1 MIEIFEAIVNYQFMR
16 NALAASLLASIVCG
30 IVGVIVTE
38 KKLLMMSGGIAH
50 TAYGGVGLGYLC
62 GFEPML
68 GAIGFSLAAALGIGC
83 VKRRAG
89 AHSEVMIA
97 LFWSLGM
104 ALGVLFV
111 SFMPVY
117 PPDMSS
123 YLFGNILTV
132 SESNLAVMG
141 VLTAIILAAVLI
153 FYNDWKAF
161 LFDPEFA
168 GIIGFRSTLFEYLT
182 LVLVALTSVTLI
194 RVAGIILTIALL
206 TAPAAISKL
215 FSRRFGGRMLLASVI
230 GGVIC
235 LTGLCL
241 SYFFDLPSGSVII
254 VLSVLCYFAALGVSR
269 LRDGR
274 RSKR

>member
-1 MIEIFEAIVNYQFMR
+1 MADLIDAIINYRFMQ
-16 NALAASLLASIVCG
+16 NALIASLLASIVCG

-68 GAIGFSLAAALGIGC
+68 GAIGFSLAAAFGIGY
-83 VKRRAG
+83 VKRKGG
-89 AHSEVMIA
+89 ANSDVIIS

-111 SFMPVY
+111 SIMPTY

-132 SESNLAVMG
+132 SIDDLAVMI
-141 VLTAIILAAVLI
+141 VLTVLIILTISV
-153 FYNDWKAF
+153 FYYDWKAF

-168 GIIGFRSTLFEYLT
+168 GIIGFRSAAFDYLT

-194 RVAGIILTIALL
+194 RVAGIILTLALL
-206 TAPAAISKL
+206 TAPAAIAKL
-215 FSRRFGGRMLLASVI
+215 FSKRFGGRMVIAS
-230 GGVIC
+230 GVGAAIC
-235 LTGLCL
+235 LVGLAV
-241 SYFFDLPSGSVII
+241 SYCFDLPSGSII
-254 VLSVLCYFAALGVSR
+254 IILSALCYFAALAVSK
-269 LRDGR
+269 LIKR
-274 RSKR
+274 RSE

>member
-1 MIEIFEAIVNYQFMR
+1 MVEIFEAVLNYQFMR
-16 NALAASLLASIVCG
+16 NALVASLLASVVCG

-62 GFEPML
+62 GFEPIF
-68 GAIGFSLAAALGIGC
+68 GAIGFSLAAAFGIGF
-83 VKRRAG
+83 VKRRGG
-89 AHSEVMIA
+89 AHADVMIS

-111 SFMPVY
+111 SFMPTY

-132 SESNLAVMG
+132 STSNLVVMG
-141 VLTAIILAAVLI
+141 VLTAIIILVVTV
-153 FYNDWKAF
+153 FYYDWKSF
-161 LFDPEFA
+161 LFDPEFS
-168 GIIGFRSTLFEYLT
+168 GLIGFRSGAFEYLT
-182 LVLVALTSVTLI
+182 LALVALTSVTLI

-206 TAPAAISKL
+206 TAPAAVAKL
-215 FSRRFGGRMLLASVI
+215 FSRRFGGRMILASVI
-230 GGVIC
+230 GGIIC

-241 SYFFDLPSGSVII
+241 SYSFDLPSGSVII
-254 VLSVLCYFAALGVSR
+254 ILSALCYFIALAIGK
-269 LRDGR
+269 LRERKR
-274 RSKR
+274 RT